1 MTNVSWSA
9 STLNQRRG
17 ETLIESEN
25 VTDSLAAYDAV
36 AAAHDNVRYSL
47 CLYVTGT
54 AARSLAAI
62 ANIRKICDAY
72 LSGRYDLDVI
82 DISLQP
88 SIAKGEQ
95 IIAAPTLIKK
105 LPLPARRFVGD
116 MSHTERILRGLD
128 LRSSAACENPTQVTS
143 CVDQCRGSK

>member
-1 MTNVSWSA
+1 M
-9 STLNQRRG
+9 
-17 ETLIESEN
+17 IESKN
-25 VTDSLAAYDAV
+25 VTDSLSAYDAV
-36 AAAHDNVRYSL
+36 AAARDKVRYVL

-54 AARSLAAI
+54 APRSLAAV
-62 ANIRKICDAY
+62 ANIRKICEEY

-88 SIAKGEQ
+88 SIAKVEQ

-105 LPLPARRFVGD
+105 LPLPSRRFVGD

-128 LRSSAACENPTQVTS
+128 LQLSTACEIPSREIPSQEVS
-143 CVDQCRGSK
+143 CVDQCRGANS